1 MRNGGGSDSSWRY
14 HEVDS
19 HFGHTLHSQP
29 CCLWLTDP
37 SVTSLLFLSP
47 TCRTYRPLRVE
58 KKGKN
63 GTDCKAVT
71 REAIDFRVELMK
83 VQSALTE
90 PWQLQ
95 RNYIEHF
102 ALVAIRLQIKCVQWW
117 QNKGFKLLK
126 RHSLKNNL
134 LKCCFTR
141 DWTIV
146 WFHPK
151 SNWTLSKL

>member
-1 MRNGGGSDSSWRY
+1 MRNGGGQILAEGIMRWIPILDT
-14 HEVDS
+14 
-19 HFGHTLHSQP
+19 HFTHNHVAYG
-29 CCLWLTDP
+29 WLIP
-37 SVTSLLFLSP
+37 LSLLCSSSHQLADHIDHWEW
-47 TCRTYRPLRVE
+47 R
-58 KKGKN
+58 KKEKN

-71 REAIDFRVELMK
+71 RVAIDFRVELMK